1 MHRPD
6 IARKRRDSYRR
17 GHSAEW
23 LAAAA
28 LMLKGFRP
36 LALRYGGKGGEIDL
50 IAKRGDLIIFVEV
63 KARATLLAGLESVS
77 PEKQRFMSR
86 AAQRWISA
94 NPWAATSSYRADI
107 VVVMPW
113 TWPCHVP
120 HAFEMTF

>member
-1 MHRPD
+1 MHKPGA
-6 IARKRRDSYRR
+6 ARKRRASYRW
-17 GHSAEW
+17 GQSAEW

-28 LMLKGFRP
+28 LLLKGFRP
-36 LALRYGGKGGEIDL
+36 LAMRYGGKGGEIDL

-63 KARATLLAGLESVS
+63 KARTTLLAGLESVS
-77 PEKQRFMSR
+77 NEKQRFMSR

-94 NPWAATSSYRADI
+94 NPWAAMNSYRADV

-113 TWPCHVP
+113 RWPRHVP